1 MAARDTAD
9 LPPPQH
15 HGDDKE
21 EALEFPFTEVPEP
34 GQLLPIDEKI
44 SWLRMPLPFQG
55 LDHIN
60 LYVLDD
66 GEAYTLVDSGL
77 ATDEARAIWRQ
88 LFDGPLSDKPVGR
101 IVITHFHPDHAGLA
115 GWLSD
120 ETGAPIWMTRN
131 EFFFARTFQLD
142 ATPKA
147 PEAAIIFFQR
157 AGFSEPAIEKLR
169 QARYDNYARATSKLP
184 LDYRRLKEG
193 DQLQNGARNWTIRI
207 GSGHSPEHACL
218 YEAEAKILISGD
230 QILPRITSN
239 VGVYPGEPYANPL
252 ADWLDSIERFSQLP
266 ETTLVLPAHH
276 DPFIGLRKRLDE
288 IRGSHIRRL
297 KSLSAH
303 CKVPCSAI
311 EAFPVLFKRR
321 LKGMDFILAT
331 AESLAHLH
339 YLEAGGY
346 LERHIDGPVHRF
358 QTVRPYD
365 NAAGS

>member
-1 MAARDTAD
+1 MASKQSVD

-15 HGDDKE
+15 RGDDRAG
-21 EALEFPFTEVPEP
+21 ALEYPFSEVPGP
-34 GQLLPIDEKI
+34 GELLAIDQRI
-44 SWLRMPLPFQG
+44 SWLRMPLPFRR

-66 GEAYTLVDSGL
+66 GETYTLVDSGL
-77 ATDEARAIWRQ
+77 ATDEARRIWRR

-101 IVITHFHPDHAGLA
+101 IVITHFHPDHSGLA
-115 GWLSD
+115 GWLAE

-131 EFFFARTFQLD
+131 EFFYARTFQLD
-142 ATPKA
+142 AHEHPPQSA
-147 PEAAIIFFQR
+147 VDFFER
-157 AGFSEPAIEKLR
+157 AGFSEQALEKLKE
-169 QARYDNYARATSKLP
+169 ARYDNYAQATSRLP
-184 LDYRRLKEG
+184 LDYRRLKAG
-193 DQLQNGARNWTIRI
+193 DRVKSGEYSWTIRI

-218 YEAEAKILISGD
+218 YEAAAGILISGD

-252 ADWLDSIERFSQLP
+252 DDWLESIDRFSQLP

-276 DPFIGLRKRLDE
+276 DPFIGVRKRLGK
-288 IRGSHIRRL
+288 IRRSHIRRL
-297 KSLSAH
+297 VALSKH
-303 CKVPCSAI
+303 CAEPRSAI

-321 LKGMDFILAT
+321 LKGMDFVLAT

-346 LERHIDGPVHRF
+346 LERRIDGAVHRF
-358 QTVRPYD
+358 ASLRPYVD
-365 NAAGS
+365 DAGS